1 MPLSLNPIQRCND
14 TLWPTTWKGRH
25 STFHLLDQF
34 RRGQRALLLVGGL
47 AVRSQSVDY
56 NRVHWIVIVLHGGRY
71 DIQLWN
77 ECGGTKSFV
86 DDLMFCRGDVSIRA
100 AITLRGIESYPY
112 LT

>member
-1 MPLSLNPIQRCND
+1 MIHLGLPHGEADIVLSTRWDSLNQTGPAC
-14 TLWPTTWKGRH
+14 L
-25 STFHLLDQF
+25 
-34 RRGQRALLLVGGL
+34 AAGGWSGK
-47 AVRSQSVDY
+47 VRSQSVDR
-56 NRVHWIVIVLHGGRY
+56 NHVHWIVIVLHGGRY

>member
-1 MPLSLNPIQRCND
+1 MQ
-14 TLWPTTWKGRH
+14 G
-25 STFHLLDQF
+25 
-34 RRGQRALLLVGGL
+34 
-47 AVRSQSVDY
+47 QSVDQ
-56 NRVHWIVIVLHGGRY
+56 NHVHQMAMVLRGGRY